1 MPQAVAARYARALV
15 ESVLDPGSKIDPKQA
30 SSELEAFQQMLDG
43 TSELRNVLLSPAVS
57 SGRKRAVV
65 AKFAE
70 MLPLS
75 RLVRN
80 FLFVVIS
87 RRRINILGEIV
98 EAYKVMLD
106 ARLGVVR
113 ADVKSAQPLRP
124 EQQDALQLELS
135 LLSGKQVR
143 CDYVVDPEL
152 LGGVVAKI
160 GSTVYDGSV
169 RAQLN
174 ALKQRLVAR

>member
-1 MPQAVAARYARALV
+1 MPQAVATRYGRALV
-15 ESVLDPGSKIDPKQA
+15 ESVLDPGSKLDPKQA
-30 SSELEAFQQMLDG
+30 SGELEVFQQMLDG

-57 SGRKRAVV
+57 PARKRAVV
-65 AKFAE
+65 ARFAE

-80 FLFVVIS
+80 FLYVLVD
-87 RRRINILGEIV
+87 RRRINIIDEIV
-98 EAYKVMLD
+98 EAYKVILD
-106 ARLGVVR
+106 SRLGVIR
-113 ADVKSAQPLRP
+113 ADVKSAQPLKP
-124 EQQDALQLELS
+124 EQRAALEHELS

-143 CDYVVDPEL
+143 CDYAVDQEL

>member
-1 MPQAVAARYARALV
+1 MPQAVATRYARALV
-15 ESVLDPGSKIDPKQA
+15 ESVLDPGSTLNPKDA
-30 SSELEAFQQMLDG
+30 SVELEAFQQMLEG

-57 SGRKRAVV
+57 PARKRAVL
-65 AKFAE
+65 AKLAE
-70 MLPLS
+70 MVPLS

-80 FLFVVIS
+80 FLYVLVD
-87 RRRINILGEIV
+87 RRRINIIDEIV
-98 EAYKVMLD
+98 EAFKVILD
-106 ARLGVVR
+106 SRLGVVR
-113 ADVKSAQPLRP
+113 ADVKSAQPLTAGQRA
-124 EQQDALQLELS
+124 ALEHELS

-143 CDYVVDPEL
+143 CDYVVDQEL

>member
-1 MPQAVAARYARALV
+1 MPQAVATRYARALV
-15 ESVLDPGSKIDPKQA
+15 ESVLDPGSTLNPKDA
-30 SSELEAFQQMLDG
+30 SAELEAFQQMLEG

-57 SGRKRAVV
+57 PARKRAVL
-65 AKFAE
+65 AKLAE
-70 MLPLS
+70 MVPLS

-80 FLFVVIS
+80 FLYVLVD
-87 RRRINILGEIV
+87 RRRINIIDEIV
-98 EAYKVMLD
+98 EAFKVILD
-106 ARLGVVR
+106 SRLGVVR
-113 ADVKSAQPLRP
+113 ADVKSAQPLTAGQRA
-124 EQQDALQLELS
+124 ALEHELS

-143 CDYVVDPEL
+143 CDYVVDQEL